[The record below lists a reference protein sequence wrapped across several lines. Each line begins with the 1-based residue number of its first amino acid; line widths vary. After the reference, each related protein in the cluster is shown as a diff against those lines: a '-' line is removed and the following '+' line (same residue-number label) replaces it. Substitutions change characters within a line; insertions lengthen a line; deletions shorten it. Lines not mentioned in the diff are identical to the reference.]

1 MTNILIP
8 IAGLGSRFPI
18 ETYKTTKP
26 LIKINGK
33 TMIEHAIESLSIIG
47 NYHFVIRD
55 SIFFDELYS
64 VLKSIDSSC
73 NIIKINELTNGPAE
87 TCLIAKDYINNDDEL
102 IIANSDQI
110 MWWDSD
116 LFLQVARNSKY
127 DGMIVTYTSNTDKNS
142 YAKINKQ
149 GLVTQI
155 KEKEV
160 ISDISLNGIH
170 YWKHGR
176 DFVDSAT
183 KMIYNN
189 ERYNNEFYV
198 GPTYNSM
205 IMDGKKIGIYHIPSY
220 QHNAVGVPSDLE
232 LYMEKLWKSEE

>member
-8 IAGLGSRFPI
+8 IAGLGSRFPVDI
-18 ETYKTTKP
+18 YKTTKP
-26 LIKINGK
+26 LIKINGIS
-33 TMIEHAIESLSIIG
+33 MIEHAINSLSIKG
-47 NYHFVIRD
+47 KYNFVVRD
-55 SIFFDELYS
+55 NIFFDELYS
-64 VLKSIDSSC
+64 TLKNIEPTC
-73 NIIKINELTNGPAE
+73 NIIKIDKLTNGPAE
-87 TCLIAKDYINNDDEL
+87 TCLMAKDFINNDEEL

-127 DGMIVTYTSNTDKNS
+127 DGVIVTYTANTDKNS
-142 YAKINKQ
+142 YAKINKN
-149 GLVTQI
+149 GLVLEI

-170 YWKHGR
+170 YWKHGK
-176 DFVDSAT
+176 DFVDSAN
-183 KMIYNN
+183 KMILNN
-189 ERYNNEFYV
+189 ERYNGEFYV

-205 IMDGKKIGIYHIPSY
+205 IKDGKKIGIYHIPSF

-232 LYMEKLWKSEE
+232 LYMEKLWKLEE